1 MRKTIRKWF
10 WVWDFDKEEQWLNE
24 MAAKGLALV
33 GVGFCRYDFED
44 CMPGEYQVRL
54 ELLENQLGHAESQ
67 QYIRFLEETGV
78 EQVGNYFRW
87 VYFRKKTTDGAFD
100 LYSDLESRIKHL
112 KRIIALILPISLANL
127 CIGFSNVGNAMAT
140 GIWIAKVGYVNLTIG
155 ALGCMGAWKLQKKR
169 KRLEEEAQIFE

>member
-54 ELLENQLGHAESQ
+54 ELLENHLNHAESQ
-67 QYIRFLEETGV
+67 KYIQFIESTGA

-87 VYFRKKTTDGAFD
+87 VYFRKKAADGPFD
-100 LYSDLESRIKHL
+100 LYSDLDSRITHL
-112 KRIIALILPISLANL
+112 DKIAKLMLIVAGANLLIGVVNSYNPSISLGWINL
-127 CIGFSNVGNAMAT
+127 LVASLVTYGIGRIHG
-140 GIWIAKVGYVNLTIG
+140 
-155 ALGCMGAWKLQKKR
+155 KKETLE
-169 KRLEEEAQIFE
+169 KERLFRE